1 MSKNIIYNGRS
12 YVRSGRKYY
21 YNSSTRKYLHRVIWE
36 EVNGEIPEG
45 YQIHHIDNN
54 PENNNIENLE
64 MIKKG
69 EHQKLHGAKL
79 TEKEREWFRKNLNQN
94 ARPKAI
100 EWHKSEKAKEWHRKH
115 YEDMKD
121 KLFKKIIK
129 KCVNCGN
136 EFECIDNG
144 HNRFCSN
151 KCKSAYRRK
160 SGVDNVERACVVCN
174 KTFVTNK
181 YSKKRSCSRE
191 CAWRLRVLKI

>member
-1 MSKNIIYNGRS
+1 MAYKIDKSICISCGQCEAICPQSAVSFKDGGY
-12 YVRSGRKYY
+12 
-21 YNSSTRKYLHRVIWE
+21 
-36 EVNGEIPEG
+36 EIDPE
-45 YQIHHIDNN
+45 
-54 PENNNIENLE
+54 
-64 MIKKG
+64 
-69 EHQKLHGAKL
+69 
-79 TEKEREWFRKNLNQN
+79 
-94 ARPKAI
+94 
-100 EWHKSEKAKEWHRKH
+100 
-115 YEDMKD
+115 
-121 KLFKKIIK
+121 

-191 CAWRLRVLKI
+191 CACRLRVLKI